1 MSKLAAAAVC
11 RCCCF
16 LTTLTHIPYGEIIA
30 HEAFYDEATRWFQRK
45 TKRPPSA
52 SCVKE
57 QESVWFVGTT
67 MYILRI
73 STFLCHHVACGR
85 RKEMEMLSDPKRGW
99 QGRVG
104 GVAPTTKVSG
114 STGRQKAPR
123 RTQRSVDTAISG
135 GAKAGPLRAPKD
147 HAQFQRDWRRRCRTN
162 GERRDYLRLIGP
174 KNVSALFR
182 VEMEPD
188 VLGQVLSVVCEEF
201 PFQPQRIDTATPATQ
216 ENEER
221 SGAPTRGDAA
231 GSAAIIA
238 NGNASADETGA
249 RFCVEWLWALS
260 RTGRFA
266 VNILFLADN
275 EKQALARA
283 FDLITAVFGDED
295 DEEISSLR
303 KAYAV

>member
-1 MSKLAAAAVC
+1 MLHTYSHPVWGDNS
-11 RCCCF
+11 RRDY
-16 LTTLTHIPYGEIIA
+16 I
-30 HEAFYDEATRWFQRK
+30 YDEDIRWFQSCRK
-45 TKRPPSA
+45 TKRPPTA
-52 SCVKE
+52 SCVKK
-57 QESVWFVGTT
+57 QGCVVCGHN
-67 MYILRI
+67 YCNIN
-73 STFLCHHVACGR
+73 LCWTHDLACGR

-104 GVAPTTKVSG
+104 GVAPTKKVSG

-123 RTQRSVDTAISG
+123 RTQSSVDTAISG

-201 PFQPQRIDTATPATQ
+201 AFQPQRIDSATPAAP
-216 ENEER
+216 EKEDR
-221 SGAPTRGDAA
+221 FGAPKRGDST
-231 GSAAIIA
+231 GSAAETA
-238 NGNASADETGA
+238 NGNSSADEAGA

-260 RTGRFA
+260 WTGRFA
-266 VNILFLADN
+266 VNILFLADK
-275 EKQALARA
+275 EKLALARV
-283 FDLITAVFGDED
+283 FDVITAVFGDED

>member
-1 MSKLAAAAVC
+1 
-11 RCCCF
+11 
-16 LTTLTHIPYGEIIA
+16 
-30 HEAFYDEATRWFQRK
+30 
-45 TKRPPSA
+45 
-52 SCVKE
+52 
-57 QESVWFVGTT
+57 
-67 MYILRI
+67 
-73 STFLCHHVACGR
+73 
-85 RKEMEMLSDPKRGW
+85 MEMLSVPKRGW

-147 HAQFQRDWRRRCRTN
+147 HAQFQRDWRRRCCTN

-188 VLGQVLSVVCEEF
+188 VLGQVLSVVCQEF
-201 PFQPQRIDTATPATQ
+201 PLHPQRLDTAMPATP

-221 SGAPTRGDAA
+221 SGAPTRGDAG
-231 GSAAIIA
+231 GSAAETA
-238 NGNASADETGA
+238 NGSASADKAGA

-266 VNILFLADN
+266 VNILFLADK
-275 EKQALARA
+275 EKQELARA
-283 FDLITAVFGDED
+283 FDLISAVLGDED